1 MSVRVPPA
9 WWGSGPKPRQGSGPG
24 QPGSGARP
32 RLPCGSLRSLPSAS
46 QTASGGR
53 RTTSP
58 WRSGPQPAGL
68 FPSEP
73 SGSPLQHVPSVS
85 EPPLKKE
92 KQTHGPGAACAP
104 RPTRP
109 RAGGERAAAVC
120 LRATRGRCQAHCEPG
135 AWQQRSPRKGVM
147 ATPVPTFGDLQE
159 PKCLPGRRPDSCPT
173 ALGTPGT
180 QYSQRPKLDMQPPGG
195 QSVTGGHGRNPR
207 CPPAAGSGS
216 ARRMASLP
224 PHGSPAGTATRR
236 GPGSWRSPS
245 DWYTTRSNPSMT
257 FLREEG
263 SAVSARG
270 GRCRR
275 SRPRRRPH
283 PISRFLACSASQRLL
298 SCRFSFCVA
307 STCTKHTPLEPG
319 APHAR
324 GERQVPSGPQGPV
337 PV

>member
-92 KQTHGPGAACAP
+92 KQTHGPGAACTP

-263 SAVSARG
+263 SAVSACG
-270 GRCRR
+270 GRRRR

-298 SCRFSFCVA
+298 SCRFSFCIA